1 VTPAGDPR
9 VLDPR
14 LDEVLGEARDLGFL
28 GPGPVAPQITHA
40 RGFAATQARAPE
52 SFLDLGSGGGLPGLV
67 LALTWPNAAGVLLEA
82 MARRAEF
89 LERASHRLGLSDRIR
104 VRNDR
109 AETAARDA
117 GLREQ
122 FELVTARSFGPPAVT
137 AECAVGFLRLDGRLV
152 VSEPPEDDPLR
163 WPAAP
168 LGSLGLYVCRHAGPD
183 ARFVVLERRGTLP
196 DTIPRRVGV
205 PNKRPLW

>member
-1 VTPAGDPR
+1 VTPTGDPR
-9 VLDPR
+9 ALDPR

-28 GPGPVAPQITHA
+28 GPGPVAPQIAHA

-67 LALTWPNAAGVLLEA
+67 LALTWPHAAGVLVEA
-82 MARRAEF
+82 MVRRAEF
-89 LERASHRLGLSDRIR
+89 LERACHRLGLIDRIR

-109 AETAARDA
+109 AETAAREP

-122 FELVTARSFGPPAVT
+122 FELVAARSFGTPAVT
-137 AECAVGFLRLDGRLV
+137 AECGAGFLRLGGRLV

-163 WPAAP
+163 WPAGP
-168 LGSLGLYVCRHAGPD
+168 LGSLGLHVLRHAG
-183 ARFVVLERRGTLP
+183 AGSRFVVMERRDALP
-196 DTIPRRVGV
+196 EAVPRRVGV
-205 PNKRPLW
+205 PSKRPLW